1 MLLSYVVDDVFVPN
15 STSMRRNRKKF
26 SLNKT
31 SDDLIFCFIPS
42 RDSISFHF
50 VGSMNQ
56 DKNVSFFLRHRI
68 STRIRLFPKNILH
81 KRSYNNNSFFP
92 RDFQLF
98 LQHLCH
104 LYFIFLKLET
114 MFLKRIQQ
122 YTLLRRFFSNHISST
137 SIPQPQLFSL
147 HASSSSSYPSSL
159 TTKSSMRIFTTNG
172 VE

>member
-56 DKNVSFFLRHRI
+56 DKNVSFF
-68 STRIRLFPKNILH
+68 
-81 KRSYNNNSFFP
+81 
-92 RDFQLF
+92 
-98 LQHLCH
+98 
-104 LYFIFLKLET
+104 
-114 MFLKRIQQ
+114 
-122 YTLLRRFFSNHISST
+122 
-137 SIPQPQLFSL
+137 
-147 HASSSSSYPSSL
+147 
-159 TTKSSMRIFTTNG
+159 FTTSNLNSNSAISEKYSSQA
-172 VE
+172 VL